1 MKIVTIPAALQNCLN
16 PVPRIQYPDWLH
28 KRLKAQNDSFKQKDM
43 KHFFKVAD
51 MEDMA
56 KSRIVPKLTGNN
68 KVNAGSTKAIKAEAP
83 EELKMEDCPL
93 PEENFK
99 DWLKYQKSS
108 WRRIRKDLKSEK
120 KVVNQRGV
128 GGTKFGSG
136 LGMNKAL
143 SNFMRLQ
150 DDTVLNSRWHI
161 MQIEPMSEP
170 GLMKVWALTEQ
181 GNMFSVKL
189 SVPKLIYINSK
200 VENTGMAE
208 FKKVQKT
215 LPRNRKAFKLYEWE
229 SPEEKFNEKYNNIKQ
244 QHLLNENVEGI
255 YETKVPA
262 KFRALIE
269 LSTIVQPKKS
279 LIPRN
284 EQALGRT
291 YRLKELENKPS
302 PMDAQPYLPDDCI
315 QFIYLRHGCSKNR
328 HFWSLFIEPSHEIDF
343 FVVNPATMQRNQVQ
357 INLKSVF

>member
-1 MKIVTIPAALQNCLN
+1 
-16 PVPRIQYPDWLH
+16 
-28 KRLKAQNDSFKQKDM
+28 
-43 KHFFKVAD
+43 
-51 MEDMA
+51 MEDLA
-56 KSRIVPKLTGNN
+56 KSRIVPKLSANN
-68 KVNAGSTKAIKAEAP
+68 KMNVGSTKAIKAEAP

-128 GGTKFGSG
+128 AGSKFGSG

-161 MQIEPMSEP
+161 MQIEPTSEP

-269 LSTIVQPKKS
+269 LSTIV
-279 LIPRN
+279 
-284 EQALGRT
+284 
-291 YRLKELENKPS
+291 
-302 PMDAQPYLPDDCI
+302 
-315 QFIYLRHGCSKNR
+315 
-328 HFWSLFIEPSHEIDF
+328 
-343 FVVNPATMQRNQVQ
+343 
-357 INLKSVF
+357 